1 MTRPCL
7 SDDPRP
13 ARALACAVLL
23 TAWRDLTGWEP
34 WHQRTAQAFFADPE
48 ALAPWCALA
57 GLDVRTVQQRV
68 EHALLAAAD
77 GRRAGQRCLF
87 ERAMR

>member
-1 MTRPCL
+1 MTRPRL

-13 ARALACAVLL
+13 ERRLACAVLL

-34 WHQRTAQAFFADPE
+34 WHQRSALLFFQDAE

-57 GLDVRTVQQRV
+57 GIDAVAVQRQVQAAVQGVDLRPGQL
-68 EHALLAAAD
+68 AL
-77 GRRAGQRCLF
+77 F
-87 ERAMR
+87 